1 MALLRRLV
9 CLAAAL
15 SAAHGFVI
23 TPNARWSLPVDSRS
37 TAGLSRGLS
46 FVIDSG
52 AQICPSCPPS
62 SLSHPPPLSFA
73 DLCAV
78 MQPRFIEENFIVS
91 CEAIRETV
99 LRAFLAWSVN
109 SPWISFYNVSHLC
122 ADPSD
127 PASCEAEIRVSAV
140 AGNAD
145 DPVSRVTLNTSDVA
159 PLDTTTAS
167 RPLLGVKT
175 IDAVHIELFA
185 HEGMCWYLDGN
196 HCKSLVS
203 QTFDIQA
210 LMVFLYLLFLALGV
224 VWLLWRGCH
233 FVKKARQ
240 YHVRAATPSHHRPPQ
255 RADTRPRLALT
266 SPPSPLL
273 RCASRST
280 HSTVTS
286 S

>member
-1 MALLRRLV
+1 
-9 CLAAAL
+9 
-15 SAAHGFVI
+15 
-23 TPNARWSLPVDSRS
+23 
-37 TAGLSRGLS
+37 
-46 FVIDSG
+46 
-52 AQICPSCPPS
+52 
-62 SLSHPPPLSFA
+62 
-73 DLCAV
+73 

-196 HCKSLVS
+196 HCKSLVG

-240 YHVRAATPSHHRPPQ
+240 YHVRAAPTPQTTAEGRHAPPP
-255 RADTRPRLALT
+255 RAHT
-266 SPPSPLL
+266 SPPSLHP

-280 HSTVTS
+280 PSTVTS

>member
-1 MALLRRLV
+1 
-9 CLAAAL
+9 
-15 SAAHGFVI
+15 
-23 TPNARWSLPVDSRS
+23 
-37 TAGLSRGLS
+37 
-46 FVIDSG
+46 
-52 AQICPSCPPS
+52 
-62 SLSHPPPLSFA
+62 
-73 DLCAV
+73 

-240 YHVRAATPSHHRPPQ
+240 YHVSAAPPTPQTTAEGQHAPPPRAHPSLPTPGARVE
-255 RADTRPRLALT
+255 ARL
-266 SPPSPLL
+266 
-273 RCASRST
+273 
-280 HSTVTS
+280 
-286 S
+286 

>member
-1 MALLRRLV
+1 
-9 CLAAAL
+9 
-15 SAAHGFVI
+15 
-23 TPNARWSLPVDSRS
+23 
-37 TAGLSRGLS
+37 
-46 FVIDSG
+46 
-52 AQICPSCPPS
+52 
-62 SLSHPPPLSFA
+62 
-73 DLCAV
+73 

-140 AGNAD
+140 AGTAD

-240 YHVRAATPSHHRPPQ
+240 YHVSSAAHATDHTPQ
-255 RADTRPRLALT
+255 RPRRRLSRPRLAPT
-266 SPPSPLL
+266 SLPSPLS

-280 HSTVTS
+280 PSTATS
-286 S
+286 N

>member
-1 MALLRRLV
+1 
-9 CLAAAL
+9 
-15 SAAHGFVI
+15 
-23 TPNARWSLPVDSRS
+23 
-37 TAGLSRGLS
+37 
-46 FVIDSG
+46 
-52 AQICPSCPPS
+52 
-62 SLSHPPPLSFA
+62 
-73 DLCAV
+73 

-140 AGNAD
+140 AGTAN

-240 YHVRAATPSHHRPPQ
+240 YHVRAAPPTPPH
-255 RADTRPRLALT
+255 T
-266 SPPSPLL
+266 S
-273 RCASRST
+273 
-280 HSTVTS
+280 
-286 S
+286 

>member
-52 AQICPSCPPS
+52 AQLPIMPTS

-140 AGNAD
+140 AGTAD

-240 YHVRAATPSHHRPPQ
+240 YHVSSDAQPTPR
-255 RADTRPRLALT
+255 RGRETTRPRALT
-266 SPPSPLL
+266 TPPSLHP

-280 HSTVTS
+280 PSTVTS

>member
-1 MALLRRLV
+1 
-9 CLAAAL
+9 
-15 SAAHGFVI
+15 
-23 TPNARWSLPVDSRS
+23 
-37 TAGLSRGLS
+37 
-46 FVIDSG
+46 
-52 AQICPSCPPS
+52 
-62 SLSHPPPLSFA
+62 
-73 DLCAV
+73 

-140 AGNAD
+140 AGTAD

-240 YHVRAATPSHHRPPQ
+240 YHVSAAPTPETTEAVRRRAPPPRAHPS
-255 RADTRPRLALT
+255 
-266 SPPSPLL
+266 SPPFPLP